1 MVYTF
6 SVVRHSVYDSKLIQQ
21 TLFKLSKN
29 KNPKIK
35 EAYGKYYA
43 RPVVTQ
49 TVDLNGLAEH
59 MTEHNTGFSPGATK
73 GLLTDMVKCIK
84 ELVLQGL
91 AVKIDDL
98 AIFSI
103 GLKTKKGADSED
115 DFSVAKNI
123 EGVRLRA
130 RATGNLTSSKLD
142 IQASLKNAAN
152 LLVEDSSKTT
162 TPSGPDGDGSGSG
175 TNDPSKGDSSQ
186 TGDNKD
192 NTQSGGGNT
201 DNSQGGGTDGDG
213 DYELK

>member
-1 MVYTF
+1 M
-6 SVVRHSVYDSKLIQQ
+6 I
-21 TLFKLSKN
+21 LFKLSKN

-123 EGVRLRA
+123 DGVRLRA

-162 TPSGPDGDGSGSG
+162 TPSGSDGDGSGSG

>member
-1 MVYTF
+1 M
-6 SVVRHSVYDSKLIQQ
+6 I
-21 TLFKLSKN
+21 LFKLSKN

-84 ELVLQGL
+84 ELVLQGF

-115 DFSVAKNI
+115 DFSVTKNI

-142 IQASLKNAAN
+142 LQASLKNAAS
-152 LLVEDSSKTT
+152 LLAEDSGKTT

-175 TNDPSKGDSSQ
+175 TNDQNKDNSQ
-186 TGDNKD
+186 SGENKD
-192 NTQSGGGNT
+192 NTQSGENT
-201 DNSQGGGTDGDG
+201 DNSQGGGTDGDE

>member
-1 MVYTF
+1 M
-6 SVVRHSVYDSKLIQQ
+6 I
-21 TLFKLSKN
+21 LFKLSKN

-84 ELVLQGL
+84 ELVLQGF

-142 IQASLKNAAN
+142 IQAFLKNAAN

>member
-1 MVYTF
+1 M
-6 SVVRHSVYDSKLIQQ
+6 I
-21 TLFKLSKN
+21 LFKLSKN

-152 LLVEDSSKTT
+152 LLVEDSRKTT
-162 TPSGPDGDGSGSG
+162 TPSGPDGDGSGSD

>member
-1 MVYTF
+1 M
-6 SVVRHSVYDSKLIQQ
+6 I
-21 TLFKLSKN
+21 LFKLSKN
-29 KNPKIK
+29 KNPKIQK
-35 EAYGKYYA
+35 AYGKYYA

-49 TVDLNGLAEH
+49 TIDLNGLAEH

-123 EGVRLRA
+123 DGVRLRA

>member
-1 MVYTF
+1 M
-6 SVVRHSVYDSKLIQQ
+6 I
-21 TLFKLSKN
+21 LFKLSKN
-29 KNPKIK
+29 KNPKIQK
-35 EAYGKYYA
+35 AYGKYYA

-49 TVDLNGLAEH
+49 TIDLNALAEH

-84 ELVLQGL
+84 ELVLQGF

-130 RATGNLTSSKLD
+130 RATGNLTSNKLD
-142 IQASLKNAAN
+142 IQASLKNASN
-152 LLVEDSSKTT
+152 LLAEDSGKTT

-175 TNDPSKGDSSQ
+175 TNDPNKGDSSQ

>member
-1 MVYTF
+1 M
-6 SVVRHSVYDSKLIQQ
+6 I
-21 TLFKLSKN
+21 LFKLSKN

-152 LLVEDSSKTT
+152 LLIEDSRKTT

>member
-1 MVYTF
+1 M
-6 SVVRHSVYDSKLIQQ
+6 I
-21 TLFKLSKN
+21 LFKLSKN
-29 KNPKIK
+29 KNPKIQK
-35 EAYGKYYA
+35 AYGKYYA

-84 ELVLQGL
+84 ELVLQGF

-123 EGVRLRA
+123 DGVRLRA

-175 TNDPSKGDSSQ
+175 TNGPSKGDSSQ

>member
-1 MVYTF
+1 M
-6 SVVRHSVYDSKLIQQ
+6 I
-21 TLFKLSKN
+21 LFKLSKN
-29 KNPKIK
+29 KNPKIQK
-35 EAYGKYYA
+35 AYGKYYA

-192 NTQSGGGNT
+192 NTQSGGGNI

>member
-1 MVYTF
+1 M
-6 SVVRHSVYDSKLIQQ
+6 I
-21 TLFKLSKN
+21 LFKLSKN

-84 ELVLQGL
+84 ELVLQGF

-103 GLKTKKGADSED
+103 GLKTKKGADTED

-142 IQASLKNAAN
+142 IQASLKNASS
-152 LLVEDSSKTT
+152 LLVEDSGKTT

>member
-1 MVYTF
+1 M
-6 SVVRHSVYDSKLIQQ
+6 I
-21 TLFKLSKN
+21 LFKLSKN

-162 TPSGPDGDGSGSG
+162 TPSGSDGDGSGSG

>member
-1 MVYTF
+1 M
-6 SVVRHSVYDSKLIQQ
+6 I
-21 TLFKLSKN
+21 LFKLSKN

-84 ELVLQGL
+84 ELVLQGF

-115 DFSVAKNI
+115 DFSVTKNI

-142 IQASLKNAAN
+142 LQASLKNASS
-152 LLVEDSSKTT
+152 LLAEDSGKTT

-175 TNDPSKGDSSQ
+175 TNDQNKDNSQ
-186 TGDNKD
+186 SGENKD
-192 NTQSGGGNT
+192 NTQSGENT

>member
-1 MVYTF
+1 M
-6 SVVRHSVYDSKLIQQ
+6 I
-21 TLFKLSKN
+21 LFKLSKN

-142 IQASLKNAAN
+142 LQASLKNASS
-152 LLVEDSSKTT
+152 LLAEDSGKTT

-175 TNDPSKGDSSQ
+175 TNDPNKGDSSQ

-192 NTQSGGGNT
+192 NTQSGG
-201 DNSQGGGTDGDG
+201 TDGDG

>member
-1 MVYTF
+1 M
-6 SVVRHSVYDSKLIQQ
+6 I
-21 TLFKLSKN
+21 LFKLSKN
-29 KNPKIK
+29 KNQKIK

-84 ELVLQGL
+84 ELVLQGF

-103 GLKTKKGADSED
+103 GLKTKKGADNEED
-115 DFSVAKNI
+115 FTVAKNI

-130 RATGNLTSSKLD
+130 RATGNLISSKLD
-142 IQASLKNAAN
+142 LQASLKNASS
-152 LLVEDSSKTT
+152 LLAEDSGKTT
-162 TPSGPDGDGSGSG
+162 IPSGPDGDGSGSG
-175 TNDPSKGDSSQ
+175 TNDPNKGDSSQ

>member
-1 MVYTF
+1 M
-6 SVVRHSVYDSKLIQQ
+6 I
-21 TLFKLSKN
+21 LFKLSKN

-49 TVDLNGLAEH
+49 TIDLNALAEH

-84 ELVLQGL
+84 ELVLQGF

>member
-1 MVYTF
+1 M
-6 SVVRHSVYDSKLIQQ
+6 II
-21 TLFKLSKN
+21 FKLSKN

-152 LLVEDSSKTT
+152 LLVEDSRKTT

>member
-1 MVYTF
+1 M
-6 SVVRHSVYDSKLIQQ
+6 I
-21 TLFKLSKN
+21 LFKLSKN

-73 GLLTDMVKCIK
+73 GLLTDLVKCIK

-123 EGVRLRA
+123 DGVRLRA

-152 LLVEDSSKTT
+152 LLVEDSRKTT

>member
-1 MVYTF
+1 M
-6 SVVRHSVYDSKLIQQ
+6 I
-21 TLFKLSKN
+21 LFKLSKN
-29 KNPKIK
+29 KNPKIQK
-35 EAYGKYYA
+35 AYSKYYA

-49 TVDLNGLAEH
+49 TIDLNALAEH

-84 ELVLQGL
+84 ELVLQGF

-123 EGVRLRA
+123 DGVRLRA

-175 TNDPSKGDSSQ
+175 TNGPSKGDSSQ

>member
-1 MVYTF
+1 M
-6 SVVRHSVYDSKLIQQ
+6 I
-21 TLFKLSKN
+21 LFKLSKN

-152 LLVEDSSKTT
+152 LLVEDSRKTT

-186 TGDNKD
+186 TGDN
-192 NTQSGGGNT
+192 T

>member
-1 MVYTF
+1 M
-6 SVVRHSVYDSKLIQQ
+6 I
-21 TLFKLSKN
+21 LFKLSKN

-152 LLVEDSSKTT
+152 LLVEDSRKTT
-162 TPSGPDGDGSGSG
+162 TPSGPDGDRSGSG

>member
-1 MVYTF
+1 M
-6 SVVRHSVYDSKLIQQ
+6 I
-21 TLFKLSKN
+21 LFKLSKN
-29 KNPKIK
+29 KNPKIQK
-35 EAYGKYYA
+35 AYGKYYA

-123 EGVRLRA
+123 DGVRLRA

-175 TNDPSKGDSSQ
+175 TNGPSKGDSSQ

>member
-1 MVYTF
+1 M
-6 SVVRHSVYDSKLIQQ
+6 I
-21 TLFKLSKN
+21 LFKLSKN

-84 ELVLQGL
+84 ELVLQGF
-91 AVKIDDL
+91 AVKIDNL

-103 GLKTKKGADSED
+103 GLKTKMGADSED

-162 TPSGPDGDGSGSG
+162 TPSGPDSNGGGSG
-175 TNDPSKGDSSQ
+175 TNDQNKDNSQ
-186 TGDNKD
+186 SGENKD

-201 DNSQGGGTDGDG
+201 DSSQTGGSDSGEDN
-213 DYELK
+213 EL

>member
-1 MVYTF
+1 M
-6 SVVRHSVYDSKLIQQ
+6 I
-21 TLFKLSKN
+21 LFKLSKN

-84 ELVLQGL
+84 ELVLQGF

-115 DFSVAKNI
+115 DFSVTKNI

-142 IQASLKNAAN
+142 LQASLKNAAS
-152 LLVEDSSKTT
+152 LLAEDSGKTT

-175 TNDPSKGDSSQ
+175 TNDQNKDNSQ
-186 TGDNKD
+186 SGENKD
-192 NTQSGGGNT
+192 NTQSGENT

>member
-1 MVYTF
+1 M
-6 SVVRHSVYDSKLIQQ
+6 I
-21 TLFKLSKN
+21 LFKLSKN
-29 KNPKIK
+29 KNPKTK

-152 LLVEDSSKTT
+152 LLVEDSRKTT

>member
-1 MVYTF
+1 M
-6 SVVRHSVYDSKLIQQ
+6 I
-21 TLFKLSKN
+21 LFKLSKN

-123 EGVRLRA
+123 DGVRLRA

-142 IQASLKNAAN
+142 IQSSLKNAAN
-152 LLVEDSSKTT
+152 LLVEDSRKTT

>member
-1 MVYTF
+1 M
-6 SVVRHSVYDSKLIQQ
+6 I
-21 TLFKLSKN
+21 LFKLSKN
-29 KNPKIK
+29 KNPKIQK
-35 EAYGKYYA
+35 AYGKYYA

-49 TVDLNGLAEH
+49 TIDLNALAEH

-84 ELVLQGL
+84 ELVLQGF

-130 RATGNLTSSKLD
+130 RATGNLTSNKLD
-142 IQASLKNAAN
+142 IQASLKNASN
-152 LLVEDSSKTT
+152 LLTEDSGKTT
-162 TPSGPDGDGSGSG
+162 TPSGPDSNGGGSG
-175 TNDPSKGDSSQ
+175 TNDQNKDNSQ
-186 TGDNKD
+186 SGENKD

-201 DNSQGGGTDGDG
+201 DGSQTGGSDGGEDN
-213 DYELK
+213 EL

>member
-1 MVYTF
+1 M
-6 SVVRHSVYDSKLIQQ
+6 I
-21 TLFKLSKN
+21 LFKLSKN

-49 TVDLNGLAEH
+49 TVNLNGLAEH

-84 ELVLQGL
+84 ELVLQGF

-115 DFSVAKNI
+115 DFSVTKNI

-142 IQASLKNAAN
+142 LQASLKNAAS
-152 LLVEDSSKTT
+152 LLAEDSGKTT

-175 TNDPSKGDSSQ
+175 TNDQNKDNSQ
-186 TGDNKD
+186 SGENKD
-192 NTQSGGGNT
+192 NTQSGGNT

>member
-1 MVYTF
+1 M
-6 SVVRHSVYDSKLIQQ
+6 I
-21 TLFKLSKN
+21 LFKLSKN

-49 TVDLNGLAEH
+49 TIDLNGLAEH

-84 ELVLQGL
+84 ELVLQGF

-115 DFSVAKNI
+115 DFTVAKNI

-142 IQASLKNAAN
+142 LQASLKNASS
-152 LLVEDSSKTT
+152 LLTEDSGKTT
-162 TPSGPDGDGSGSG
+162 TPSGPDSNGGGSGNNDQNKDNSQSG
-175 TNDPSKGDSSQ
+175 E
-186 TGDNKD
+186 NKD
-192 NTQSGGGNT
+192 NTQSGGNT

>member
-1 MVYTF
+1 M
-6 SVVRHSVYDSKLIQQ
+6 I
-21 TLFKLSKN
+21 LFKLSKN
-29 KNPKIK
+29 KNPKIQK
-35 EAYGKYYA
+35 AYGKYYA

-152 LLVEDSSKTT
+152 LLVEDSNKTT

-201 DNSQGGGTDGDG
+201 DNSQGGDTDGDG

>member
-1 MVYTF
+1 M
-6 SVVRHSVYDSKLIQQ
+6 I
-21 TLFKLSKN
+21 LFKLSKN

-175 TNDPSKGDSSQ
+175 TRPKQGRLF
-186 TGDNKD
+186 
-192 NTQSGGGNT
+192 T
-201 DNSQGGGTDGDG
+201 DW
-213 DYELK
+213 

>member
-1 MVYTF
+1 M
-6 SVVRHSVYDSKLIQQ
+6 I
-21 TLFKLSKN
+21 LFKLSKN

-152 LLVEDSSKTT
+152 LLVEASRKTT